1 MVLKWKI
8 LCSVHLITIKKLK
21 LSQSKKFKKA
31 GGEED
36 IQKLNQRQL
45 VESTEILLR
54 YHFLRG
60 GRASVMYES

>member
-31 GGEED
+31 GGGED

-54 YHFLRG
+54 
-60 GRASVMYES
+60 